1 MTQGKKERLL
11 QKHRE
16 SNGLVD
22 QINMDLT
29 YAVCFNL
36 ANAVR
41 RVLVA
46 PYVVTAVCVCC
57 VSPLNPHVV
66 QYHQNGMFTEAINT
80 YSLIVKNKQYPQSGR
95 LRVNM
100 GNIYYQDVR
109 VPCTPAYGVPMQL
122 TSDVCGCPAT
132 RKSTPSPSRCTAW
145 HWTRS
150 RTQGRRCG

>member
-1 MTQGKKERLL
+1 MAMPPLGRLVRVCASDECVVTQGKKERLL

-57 VSPLNPHVV
+57 LTFES
-66 QYHQNGMFTEAINT
+66 TCCA
-80 YSLIVKNKQYPQSGR
+80 
-95 LRVNM
+95 
-100 GNIYYQDVR
+100 
-109 VPCTPAYGVPMQL
+109 VPPKRYV
-122 TSDVCGCPAT
+122 
-132 RKSTPSPSRCTAW
+132 
-145 HWTRS
+145 H
-150 RTQGRRCG
+150 